1 MPTMKPTDSM
11 SSFEA
16 VNWHFD
22 RSAERLGI
30 SAELQELIR
39 QPWRELT
46 VSVPVRLDNGR
57 IKVFRG
63 YRVQHNAARGPYKGG
78 VRFHPNADLDEVR
91 ALASLMTWK
100 TAIVDVPYGGAKGS
114 VVCDPHEMS
123 PEELNRMTR
132 RYIQSI
138 SHILGE
144 ARDIPAPDL
153 GTNAQTMAWIMD
165 AYGQLHGHTP
175 SIVTGKPIELGGSF
189 GRDAATGRGL
199 VYCLDEWARVNR
211 FPLEGATVIIQGF
224 GQVGSWVARLIE
236 GSGCTVIGISDVHA
250 RVYNPSGI
258 NIPKALEHVNREGSL
273 RGFDGGEDTDSAE
286 FLTLPCDLLIPA
298 AVEKV
303 IDTKNADQIKAKV
316 IVEAANHPTTPAAD
330 LLLRERGIPIL
341 PDVLVNAG
349 GVVVSYFEWA
359 QNIQQFRWGED
370 RVNQELSAI
379 MTRATQVVTE
389 MARRDNLSL
398 REAAFSIGIKRVF
411 RAIELQGFV

>member
-1 MPTMKPTDSM
+1 MTTLTPTDSM

-16 VNWHFD
+16 VSWHFD
-22 RSAERLGI
+22 RNAERLGI
-30 SAELQELIR
+30 TAELQELMR
-39 QPWRELT
+39 QPWRELA
-46 VSVPVRLDNGR
+46 VSLPVRLDSGL

-78 VRFHPNADLDEVR
+78 VRFHPKADLDEVR

-114 VVCDPHEMS
+114 VVCDPAELS
-123 PEELNRMTR
+123 VGELNRLTR

-144 ARDIPAPDL
+144 TRDIPAPDL
-153 GTNAQTMAWIMD
+153 GTDSQTMAWIMD

-175 SIVTGKPIELGGSF
+175 SIVTGKPIELGGSY

-199 VYCLDEWARVNR
+199 VYCLDEWARTAR
-211 FPLEGATVIIQGF
+211 FPLQGASVIIQGF

-236 GSGCTVIGISDVHA
+236 GSGCTVVGISDLQA
-250 RVYNPSGI
+250 RVYNPGGI
-258 NIPKALEHVNREGSL
+258 NVSKALEHTKREGSL
-273 RGFDGGEDTDSAE
+273 SGFDGGEDTGSEE
-286 FLTLPCDLLIPA
+286 FLTLPCDVLIPA

-303 IDTKNADQIKAKV
+303 INTKNADQIKAKV

-330 LLLRERGIPIL
+330 LSLHERGIQIL
-341 PDVLVNAG
+341 PDVLINAG

-359 QNIQQFRWGED
+359 QNIQQFRWSED

-379 MTRATQVVTE
+379 MTQATQIVTE
-389 MARRDNLSL
+389 MANRDGLSL
-398 REAAFSIGIKRVF
+398 RDAAFTIGIERVF
-411 RAIELQGFV
+411 RAIELRGFV

>member
-30 SAELQELIR
+30 SPELQELMR
-39 QPWRELT
+39 EPWRELT
-46 VSVPVRLDNGR
+46 VSLPVRLDSGQ

-63 YRVQHNAARGPYKGG
+63 HRVQHNAARGPYKGG

-114 VVCDPHEMS
+114 VVCDPDELS
-123 PEELNRMTR
+123 IEELNRLTR

-144 ARDIPAPDL
+144 TRDIPAPDL
-153 GTNAQTMAWIMD
+153 GTDAQTMAWIMD

-175 SIVTGKPIELGGSF
+175 SIVTGKPIELGGSY

-199 VYCLDEWARVNR
+199 VYCLTEWARLTH
-211 FPLEGATVIIQGF
+211 FPLQGASVIIQGF

-236 GSGCTVIGISDVHA
+236 GSGCTGVGISDIQA

-258 NIPKALEHVNREGSL
+258 NVSKALEHTNREGSL
-273 RGFDGGEDTDSAE
+273 RGFDGG
-286 FLTLPCDLLIPA
+286 
-298 AVEKV
+298 
-303 IDTKNADQIKAKV
+303 
-316 IVEAANHPTTPAAD
+316 
-330 LLLRERGIPIL
+330 
-341 PDVLVNAG
+341 
-349 GVVVSYFEWA
+349 
-359 QNIQQFRWGED
+359 
-370 RVNQELSAI
+370 
-379 MTRATQVVTE
+379 
-389 MARRDNLSL
+389 
-398 REAAFSIGIKRVF
+398 
-411 RAIELQGFV
+411 